1 MIMVQGAEVATSLE
15 VVVTSTLDSEA
26 VVVDAV
32 VEDAV
37 AAEVVSRVEAM
48 NSLTVVAIRVPKVVD
63 MVVETLFVSLTS

>member
-1 MIMVQGAEVATSLE
+1 MVPGAEVATSLE
-15 VVVTSTLDSEA
+15 VVVTSTLDSVA

-37 AAEVVSRVEAM
+37 AAEVVSRVEAT

-63 MVVETLFVSLTS
+63 MVVETPFVSLTS